1 MKQVLFITPEEAI
14 ERTSM
19 DDNIDR
25 NKIIN
30 TIIVAQDLVLEPLLG
45 SVMFD
50 EMKTQWITDRE
61 GGAPIE
67 DRYRTLID
75 YHCRKVLTSAIL
87 SKINL
92 FLIYRYNNTGVVKN
106 NVDKQELLTKEEIA
120 SMRGEVDEFTSV
132 YGQRLTCFLEANLKD
147 YPLYD
152 DIVEGKTKAS
162 NIGNTLLYTGD

>member
-1 MKQVLFITPEEAI
+1 MKQVLFLTPEEAI

-30 TIIVAQDLVLEPLLG
+30 TIVIAQDLVLEPLLG

-50 EMKTQWITDRE
+50 EMKKQVIDDNLTD
-61 GGAPIE
+61 A
-67 DRYRTLID
+67 YKTLID

-132 YGQRLTCFLEANLKD
+132 YGQRLTAFLEANLED

-152 DIVEGKTKAS
+152 DIVAGKTKAS

>member
-30 TIIVAQDLVLEPLLG
+30 TIIIAQDLVLEPLLG

-50 EMKTQWITDRE
+50 DMKAQVIADTLTD
-61 GGAPIE
+61 
-67 DRYRTLID
+67 DYRTLID

-87 SKINL
+87 SKVNM
-92 FLIYRYNNTGVVKN
+92 FLIYRHNNTGVVKN
-106 NVDKQELLTKEEIA
+106 DIDKQALLTKEDINKLT
-120 SMRGEVDEFTSV
+120 GEVNEYTSV
-132 YGQRLTCFLEANLKD
+132 YGCRLTAFLEANSST

-152 DIVEGKTKAS
+152 DIVEGKTKAEK
-162 NIGNTLLYTGD
+162 IGNNSFYTGD